1 VSYFKICTNLTPLFV
16 AKEQLIV
23 CRTPYVSRSVIL
35 SDFNAALMLSSK
47 ISCKSPAT
55 VSAKQKQCIINYT
68 IMLNFRDSV
77 KFFWFDFPIFNK
89 KHSRIKD
96 Y

>member
-1 VSYFKICTNLTPLFV
+1 VSYVKKYTHLTPLLA

-68 IMLNFRDSV
+68 IILSFRDSV
-77 KFFWFDFPIFNK
+77 KFFGV
-89 KHSRIKD
+89 
-96 Y
+96 

>member
-1 VSYFKICTNLTPLFV
+1 VSHIKKYTNLTPLFA
-16 AKEQLIV
+16 AKQQLIA

-55 VSAKQKQCIINYT
+55 VSAKQKQCITKPHN
-68 IMLNFRDSV
+68 NAEF
-77 KFFWFDFPIFNK
+77 
-89 KHSRIKD
+89 
-96 Y
+96 